1 MSDFINVKSS
11 EIVRR
16 VLSQAVQLLD
26 LEDEA
31 STILRTS
38 QTIQRSIRSNVQKDL
53 NSERHLC
60 QNLKSRVIF
69 HVVQRARPKET

>member
-11 EIVRR
+11 ENVRR
-16 VLSQAVQLLD
+16 VLGQAVQLLN

-31 STILRTS
+31 NTILRMPR
-38 QTIQRSIRSNVQKDL
+38 TIQRSTRRNVPKDL
-53 NSERHLC
+53 NYEQHLC

-69 HVVQRARPKET
+69 HVVQRARPK

>member
-11 EIVRR
+11 EKVRR

>member
-11 EIVRR
+11 ENVRC
-16 VLSQAVQLLD
+16 VLGQAVQLLD

-31 STILRTS
+31 NTFLPTSGTI
-38 QTIQRSIRSNVQKDL
+38 IQRSTRRNFPKEL
-53 NSERHLC
+53 NSEEHLC

-69 HVVQRARPKET
+69 HVVQTARPK

>member
-11 EIVRR
+11 ENVRR
-16 VLSQAVQLLD
+16 VLGQAVQLLN

-31 STILRTS
+31 NTILRMPR
-38 QTIQRSIRSNVQKDL
+38 TIQRSTRRNVPKDL
-53 NSERHLC
+53 NYEQRLC

-69 HVVQRARPKET
+69 HVVQRARPK

>member
-11 EIVRR
+11 ENVRR
-16 VLSQAVQLLD
+16 VLGQAVQLLN

-31 STILRTS
+31 NTILRMPR
-38 QTIQRSIRSNVQKDL
+38 TIQRSTRRNVPKDL
-53 NSERHLC
+53 NYEQRLC

-69 HVVQRARPKET
+69 HVVQRARPKWT